1 MVGIGINR
9 VVDDGEGMG
18 NCHDGLAQSIY
29 FGRTIT
35 ESYAIINTW

>member
-1 MVGIGINR
+1 MVGIGINQ

-18 NCHDGLAQSIY
+18 TLSLAQSIY